1 MFSHILLYRDFSFGW
16 LRYLWSKFAR
26 ILLFSRIMQG
36 EYVSLTSAFTAFN
49 LFLYSGNK
57 KKVSCTIGCPRVV
70 KCRQK
75 TTTTKRRGRSGE
87 EKEVLSGE
95 LITSRWINDSDI
107 SNKSCQTLTP
117 EPAPLPLSLSPSLSP
132 FFPFMLSLFCPLIL
146 YTLSSRPSECG
157 QVLPFIF
164 SVSFPGQTVQIN
176 NVHKLSSNSSSS

>member
-1 MFSHILLYRDFSFGW
+1 MLESCYFLELCEVPRVSVYCVRSHLV
-16 LRYLWSKFAR
+16 LWE
-26 ILLFSRIMQG
+26 Q
-36 EYVSLTSAFTAFN
+36 EESLVHDQLTR
-49 LFLYSGNK
+49 
-57 KKVSCTIGCPRVV
+57 RVV

-75 TTTTKRRGRSGE
+75 TTTKRRGRSGE

-157 QVLPFIF
+157 RVLPFI
-164 SVSFPGQTVQIN
+164 SGVSFPGQTVQIN
-176 NVHKLSSNSSSS
+176 NVNKLSSNSSSLEVLRIYNISYYFLDSLQVTYFQP